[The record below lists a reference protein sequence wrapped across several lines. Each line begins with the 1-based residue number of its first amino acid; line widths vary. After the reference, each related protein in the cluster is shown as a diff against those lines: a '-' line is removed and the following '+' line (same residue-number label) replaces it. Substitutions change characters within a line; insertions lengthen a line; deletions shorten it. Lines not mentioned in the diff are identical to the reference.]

1 MKSKKIIIGSRG
13 SKLAL
18 IYAEIAKNKIF
29 EAKSNFKI
37 DDIHIKTITTKGD
50 EVQNVRLSDIG
61 GKGLFAK
68 KIEEELLQKK
78 IDIAVHALK
87 DMPSNETEGLIT
99 NCFLERNDPREILIS
114 RENFFLK
121 DLAKNSIIGT
131 SSFRR
136 EFQLKKKRNDLNYKL
151 IRGNVDTRIK
161 KLNDKL
167 YDAIILSYAGIKS
180 LGLDKNISQIFS
192 TSEVIPSAGQG
203 VIALQCRKED
213 KEIINLLEKINH
225 QPTYYC
231 VQAERNVLKA
241 LDGDCETAVGAFAQI
256 DKDKINIEAELFS
269 LDGEERFYHKS
280 SKELNFASQLGKEVG
295 EILKK
300 QSKNSYKK

>member
-29 EAKSNFKI
+29 EVKSDFKI
-37 DDIHIKTITTKGD
+37 ENIDIKTISTKGD
-50 EVQNVRLSDIG
+50 EVQNIRLSDIG

-121 DLAKNSIIGT
+121 DLAKDSIIGT

-213 KEIINLLEKINH
+213 KEIINLLEKVNH
-225 QPTYYC
+225 QATYHC

-241 LDGDCETAVGAFAQI
+241 LDGDCETAVGAFAKI

>member
-29 EAKSNFKI
+29 EVKSDFKI
-37 DDIHIKTITTKGD
+37 ENINIKTITTKGD
-50 EVQNVRLSDIG
+50 EVQNIRLSDIG

-213 KEIINLLEKINH
+213 KEIINLLEKVNH
-225 QPTYYC
+225 QPTYHC

-241 LDGDCETAVGAFAQI
+241 LDGDCETAVGAIANLQNEN
-256 DKDKINIEAELFS
+256 INLEAELFS
-269 LDGEERFYHKS
+269 IDGKQRFYHKA
-280 SKELNFASQLGKEVG
+280 SKNINLSLELGKEVG

-300 QSKNSYKK
+300 NSNNLYKR

>member
-29 EAKSNFKI
+29 EVKSDFKI
-37 DDIHIKTITTKGD
+37 ENIDIKTISTKGD
-50 EVQNVRLSDIG
+50 EVQNIRLSDIG

-213 KEIINLLEKINH
+213 KEIINLLEKVNH
-225 QPTYYC
+225 QATYHC

-256 DKDKINIEAELFS
+256 DKDKII
-269 LDGEERFYHKS
+269 
-280 SKELNFASQLGKEVG
+280 AS
-295 EILKK
+295 
-300 QSKNSYKK
+300 